1 LQFNFDIER
10 REQYKNK
17 ESIKADKNVEI
28 KRTKVIES
36 PDAVLNEYLNN
47 PEIKLFK
54 MKEVGILGIT
64 IVGYKV

>member
-1 LQFNFDIER
+1 LTFNEESSI
-10 REQYKNK
+10 KNK

-28 KRTKVIES
+28 KRTKVIEL

-54 MKEVGILGIT
+54 IKEVGILSIT